1 MRRGR
6 RRPGPAARILIAAVA
21 GAALLI
27 GSIGPASGADG
38 PVDAAR
44 RALAARTA
52 EREQAEQRV
61 AEADAALVAATAEV
75 ERLGGVDAELTSEL
89 TEARRDLREY
99 AVAAYIDGGRAEL
112 FRSTLS
118 LEQAQALAWQSSLLL
133 GQSVSADEAADRY
146 ESLKAANAP
155 AALEAATRVDRAAAS
170 LRDARNDLIQAA
182 AFERDAEAGL
192 ARAIERAERE
202 AAAATCSGTRRR

>member
-1 MRRGR
+1 M
-6 RRPGPAARILIAAVA
+6 V
-21 GAALLI
+21 GAALLL

-38 PVDAAR
+38 PVDAAQR
-44 RALAARTA
+44 ELAARTA
-52 EREQAEQRV
+52 DREQAEQRV
-61 AEADAALVAATAEV
+61 AAADAALVAATAEV

-118 LEQAQALAWQSSLLL
+118 IEQAQVLAWQSSLLL

-155 AALEAATRVDRAAAS
+155 AALDAAIQVDRARAD
-170 LRDARNDLIQAA
+170 LQDARNDLIQAA

-192 ARAIERAERE
+192 ARAIEAAARDAAARRAAER
-202 AAAATCSGTRRR
+202 RRC